1 MKKISLLIC
10 LVSLVLFSCSTSYI
24 SLQVLKPAQ
33 FTVTQD
39 IKTICVL
46 NRTHLKRRGELVNL
60 LTNVVDNQPL
70 GLNWQNAKTVIDQF
84 VTDMTANSPRFKI
97 NPLSIDTIYGTGN
110 INFPV
115 PLEINTVAKIC
126 AIDNAQ
132 GLVSL
137 EAFEVRPKITYS
149 QSGATITCTAVYQT
163 TLGWRFYDP
172 KNGQMIDEYKYTYSK
187 TFTGTGTTQALANK
201 NLPSTQN
208 CLNEV
213 LIPAANSYVARI
225 SPVYENVSRAFH
237 KKGSPVIESGYLLT
251 QKNDWKGAAD
261 IWLQEMA
268 NPNPKIAGMASYN
281 IAISFEVLG
290 NLNDAL
296 VWAKKADGLKTK
308 WAKNYIQI
316 LNTRI
321 TELNQARAQL
331 GN

>member
-1 MKKISLLIC
+1 MKKNILLIC
-10 LVSLVLFSCSTSYI
+10 LVSLLISSCATSYT

-46 NRTHLKRRGELVNL
+46 NRAHLRRGRELMNMDDVA
-60 LTNVVDNQPL
+60 DNQPL
-70 GLNWQNAKTVIDQF
+70 ELDWQTSKTVINQF
-84 VTDMTANSPRFKI
+84 ITDMTANSPRFTI
-97 NPLSIDTIYGTGN
+97 NPLSIDTISGTGN
-110 INFPV
+110 TNFPM
-115 PLEINTVAKIC
+115 PLPINTVAKIC
-126 AIDNAQ
+126 ATDNAQ

-149 QSGATITCTAVYQT
+149 QSGTTITCSAVYQT

-172 KNGQMIDEYKYTYSK
+172 KNGQMIDEYKYTYNR
-187 TFTGTGTTQALANK
+187 TFTGTGTTQVLAKK
-201 NLPSTQN
+201 NLPATQK

-225 SPVYENVSRAFH
+225 SPVYETVSRAFH

-268 NPNPKIAGMASYN
+268 NPDPKITGMASYN
-281 IAISFEVLG
+281 IAVSFEVLG

-296 VWAKKADGLKTK
+296 VWAKKAEGFKTK
-308 WAKNYIQI
+308 WAKRYVQT

-321 TELNQARAQL
+321 AELNQVRAQM